1 MSRNQ
6 KVDSREGDVIKEVYP
21 LEQGPTQNKNRYTF
35 MYVGKLCCAYYLHF
49 CPTKMMKEKNLVFQF
64 KFIQTER
71 TQFVSANRETGG
83 LFL

>member
-1 MSRNQ
+1 
-6 KVDSREGDVIKEVYP
+6 
-21 LEQGPTQNKNRYTF
+21 